1 MELLGN
7 EISITIGMQY
17 RASYYLDKN
26 SRKSISPLFIT
37 MKTIAV

>member
-1 MELLGN
+1 MERLGN